1 MTTRRDDVTIVAEI
15 LERASTELAKSR
27 VCYEA
32 KLSSKMVNKYLGLMM
47 EAQLMEAVPLGSKAS
62 FQISDKGKR
71 FLQFYHEIEALLE
84 TDENRK
90 RMTTD
95 GVQRLPK
102 GLPPYRFSR
111 KRESLRP

>member
-1 MTTRRDDVTIVAEI
+1 VTTRRDDVTIVAEI
-15 LERASTELAKSR
+15 LERATTELAKSK
-27 VCYEA
+27 VYYEA

-84 TDENRK
+84 ADENKK